1 MMKLEVTVRDAKTG
15 LDKVRAGG
23 MIPAVVYGDDETVV
37 ISIPRSGFITLFKE
51 VGESALFELT
61 GLPNEDKI
69 VLVKDI
75 QRHPVSEEI
84 LHIDLYATTKGEAIE
99 ATVPLEFV
107 GASEAE
113 KAGAHVIKV
122 MREITVESLPQ
133 NLPHEIVVDMTL
145 VNVTGDTI
153 TVADLQVPEGVTL
166 LADMHDAV
174 VTSSE
179 AQEIVEEE
187 VEEIDMSA
195 IESEQKGKGEDEGS
209 EGSEGAKPEGDSE

>member
-1 MMKLEVTVRDAKTG
+1 MMKLEVQARETSISAETI
-15 LDKVRAGG
+15 RAEGN
-23 MIPAVVYGDDETVV
+23 IPAVVYGDGETVV
-37 ISIPRSGFITLFKE
+37 ISIPRTNFLALYKE

-61 GLPNEDKI
+61 GISEDKL

-84 LHIDLYATTKGEAIE
+84 LHIDLYATTKGEKIE
-99 ATVPLEFV
+99 ATVPLVFV
-107 GASEAE
+107 GESEAE
-113 KAGAHVIKV
+113 KAGAQVIKV
-122 MREITVESLPQ
+122 MREIDIESLPQ

-145 VNVTGDTI
+145 IKVTGDNI
-153 TVADLQVPEGVTL
+153 TVADLDVPEGVEL
-166 LADMHDAV
+166 QADMDDAV

-195 IESEQKGKGEDEGS
+195 IESEQKGRGEDEG
-209 EGSEGAKPEGDSE
+209 EGSGGDGGEEG